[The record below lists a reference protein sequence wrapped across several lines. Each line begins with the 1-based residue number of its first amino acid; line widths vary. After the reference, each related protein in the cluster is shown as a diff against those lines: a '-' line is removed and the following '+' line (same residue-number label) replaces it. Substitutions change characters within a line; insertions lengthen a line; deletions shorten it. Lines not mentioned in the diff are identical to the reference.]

1 MILMLLLVVVL
12 LIITLFSSTTHH
24 AITTSIV
31 VQAAT
36 IVIPKSFITIPFGT
50 TITKLSFTSLIRL
63 IPMIRSTPV
72 TIVIEMIHL
81 STISLLLTESTCIM
95 IIITRGLL
103 KLTTIK
109 PNLSFIALLLIM
121 TMLLLLPPLEMMTFL
136 KVLQRL
142 LKTMRLIRFLTIRRN
157 PSFHPTR
164 RRRRSRG
171 RNCIRKSRIVTSTTI
186 VHIRSRRMALIHL
199 FRWTNLNPMTGHIAE
214 TAYVAFWWLM
224 MMCLR
229 VVIPMHTIIE
239 PAAVVTV
246 CRTSLNP
253 MSRNITETANVA
265 FRRNLMWSR
274 RCHCITIVASLH
286 SSTIKGTTATTI
298 IVVGGHL
305 MLLPIPWSPFHIV
318 SMHATIEMTAA
329 VIAVIITHIWMTLII
344 IHILGSSILITL
356 MIHNILGRT
365 GLNPMPRNIAETT
378 DITLWWNWIM
388 RLLLLLMVMW
398 GCLHVVIAMHTTI
411 ETGVVVVVVHLTL
424 MMMISIV
431 FGWTSLNPMSWDI
444 TETTNVSFGWY
455 LMWSRRCLH
464 FVIAALHSD
473 IKCTTTI
480 VVIVST
486 IEVITTTSPII
497 VNDTGIIFAIDTA
510 TAAEIPF
517 ITSILIHAATM
528 MSMIIRTVV
537 VLMTLRWWWRILLT
551 SHLRRR
557 STIRFA
563 TTCPLLLLRRLIP
576 IIIVP
581 SCTLI
586 PLLWLLPPL
595 LRLLLSPLLW
605 MIIVSITTTTL
616 PFTIWRWSHSTI
628 TTTASIIIRFIHLEW
643 SHATITTTTSNIISA
658 ATIRFILE

>member
-365 GLNPMPRNIAETT
+365 GLNPMSRNIAEAT

-388 RLLLLLMVMW
+388 RLLLMVMMMRRW
-398 GCLHVVIAMHTTI
+398 GCLHAVIAMHTTI
-411 ETGVVVVVVHLTL
+411 ETGVVVVVVVHLTL
-424 MMMISIV
+424 MMIIIV

-444 TETTNVSFGWY
+444 TETADVSFGWY
-455 LMWSRRCLH
+455 LVLSRRCLH

-537 VLMTLRWWWRILLT
+537 VLMTLWWRLILLLI
-551 SHLRRR
+551 HLRRR
-557 STIRFA
+557 STIRIT

-576 IIIVP
+576 IIV
-581 SCTLI
+581 SRSTLI
-586 PLLWLLPPL
+586 PLPWLLPPL
-595 LRLLLSPLLW
+595 LRLLLSPLLLLR
-605 MIIVSITTTTL
+605 MVIVRITTTTL
-616 PFTIWRWSHSTI
+616 PFTIWRWSHATI
-628 TTTASIIIRFIHLEW
+628 ATTASIICFTLK
-643 SHATITTTTSNIISA
+643 
-658 ATIRFILE
+658 